1 MSDISYEQLR
11 QALAILE
18 NDSLQQEES
27 FSLLALPG
35 SLGFEYEMRRIKRR
49 MFKVITKNGRLIKR
63 LRVKR

>member
-18 NDSLQQEES
+18 NDSYHQEED
-27 FSLLALPG
+27 FYLPALRDG
-35 SLGFEYEMRRIKRR
+35 YAHKCELRRIKRH
-49 MFKVITKNGRLIKR
+49 MFKIITKNGRLIKR